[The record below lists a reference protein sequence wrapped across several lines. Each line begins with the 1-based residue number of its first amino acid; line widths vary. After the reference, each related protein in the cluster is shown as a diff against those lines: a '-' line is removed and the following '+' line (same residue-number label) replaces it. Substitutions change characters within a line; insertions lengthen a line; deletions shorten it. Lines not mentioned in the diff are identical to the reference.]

1 MFMKTIL
8 LFGAGKSATVL
19 IDYLL
24 ENAIT
29 ENWKVVVVDADLK
42 LVQSKIGGSQKAIA
56 VSFDI
61 TNAHERSKHIRHS
74 DIVIS
79 LLPPDL
85 HIKVAESCIE
95 AGKNLLTASY
105 IDESIKKLQVK
116 IENKKLLFLY
126 EMGLDPG
133 IDHMSAMQIIDE
145 IHAKGGKITSFQSHC
160 GGLVAPESDDNPWH
174 YKISWNPRNIIMA
187 GKAGSHFRQEG
198 VEKRVPYEQLFT
210 AERIVEIPGIGY
222 LSWYPNR
229 DSLSYTPLYG
239 LEDTQT
245 FIRTTLR
252 HPDFMYG
259 WKNIIDLKLTDETPQ
274 YETDGKTLYQ
284 VFKEHMDKNGF
295 GEWLEQKLKDRFAET
310 KSMMENLMKLME
322 AENEAKEEG
331 EETPESF
338 MAADEQG
345 NIEEIAVDDVKNK
358 AAAIV
363 AHKMHEANLTLKQ
376 LFFLGLDDKDTLVN
390 KGFCSPADILQFAV
404 EKKLSLR
411 PYDKDMIVMLHEI
424 EYEVGSQKSVIKSS
438 LVVKGENSLRTAMAK
453 TVGLPLGIAAKLI
466 LNGKIK
472 INGLHIPTSKEIYE
486 PVLKE
491 LALYNVKF
499 NEVYSGSDSEN

>member
-1 MFMKTIL
+1 MKVIL

-19 IDYLL
+19 IDYLI
-24 ENAIT
+24 ENSIT

-42 LVQSKIGGSQKAIA
+42 LAQSKIGSSQRATA

-61 TNAHERSKHIRHS
+61 NDNAERSKHIRHS

-79 LLPPDL
+79 LLPPTL

-95 AGKNLLTASY
+95 AKKNLLTASY
-105 IDESIKKLQVK
+105 VDDAIKALQAK
-116 IENKKLLFLY
+116 IKNQNLLFLY

-133 IDHMSAMQIIDE
+133 IDHMSAMKIIDE
-145 IHAKGGKITSFQSHC
+145 IHSKGGIVTSFQSHC

-187 GKAGSHFRQEG
+187 GKAGAHFRQNGE
-198 VEKRVPYEQLFT
+198 EKRIAYEDLFT
-210 AERIVEIPGIGY
+210 AERLVEIPEIGF

-239 LEDTQT
+239 LEDAPT

-259 WKNIIDLKLTDETPQ
+259 WKNIIDLKLIDETPQ
-274 YETDGKTLYQ
+274 YETDGKTLQ
-284 VFKEHMDKNGF
+284 EAFKEHMDKNGF
-295 GEWLEQKLKDRFAET
+295 GEWLSEKLTERFAET
-310 KSMMENLMKLME
+310 KNMMENLMKLME
-322 AENEAKEEG
+322 AEKEAEVEG
-331 EETPESF
+331 AEMPESF

-345 NIEEIAVDDVKNK
+345 NIEEVAIDDVKNK
-358 AAAIV
+358 AAAYL
-363 AHKMHEANLTLKQ
+363 AQQMHEANLTLKQ
-376 LFFLGLDDKDTLVN
+376 LFFLGLDDQDTLVN
-390 KGFCSPADILQFAV
+390 KGFCSPADVLQFAV
-404 EKKLSLR
+404 EKKLALR

-424 EYEVGSQKSVIKSS
+424 TYEVGSRKSEVKSS

-453 TVGLPLGIAAKLI
+453 TVGLPLGIAAKYI

-472 INGLHIPTSKEIYE
+472 LTGLHIPTAKEIYE

-491 LALYNVKF
+491 LEQHQVTFAEETK
-499 NEVYSGSDSEN
+499 